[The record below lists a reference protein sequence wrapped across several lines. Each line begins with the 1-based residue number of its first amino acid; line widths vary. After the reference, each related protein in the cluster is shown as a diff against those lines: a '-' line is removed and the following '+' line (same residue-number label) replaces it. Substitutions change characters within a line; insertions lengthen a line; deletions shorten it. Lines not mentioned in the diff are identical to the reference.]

1 MSYDNGNLPSLGTYV
16 GTKLRMGQVFAGG
29 EYDQAI
35 NYLVSPPAY
44 VNNNS
49 PFGYSNGA
57 PGAEMSPFFTYAIQP
72 AALNNQ
78 CITAAAVLS
87 SGGYLPITGSNQP
100 GATLFNLNGQAAIQ
114 FDCAR
119 NVSLLRVGTTGSPNV
134 YVWGYDYGNVP
145 MFEQINFA
153 SSATTA
159 VGKKAFLIVSA
170 IYVSNADTW
179 SAGAG
184 NTFGLPYF
192 ANDFGNLGYLA
203 WNGVDYYQSGL
214 LSFQPGD
221 ITVPATATTG
231 DVRGTIT
238 IPSSTLPTGGLYL
251 VVSMYVQGAANDND
265 DVTLLYGVPQY
276 TQVLMPPS

>member
-72 AALNNQ
+72 AALDNK
-78 CITAAAVLS
+78 CITAEAVLT
-87 SGGYLPITGSNQP
+87 SGGYLPITGSNQA
-100 GATLFNLNGQAAIQ
+100 GATLINLNGQAAIQ

-119 NVSLLRVGTTGSPNV
+119 NVSILRVGTDGSPNV
-134 YVWGYDYGNVP
+134 TVWGYDYGNVP
-145 MFEQINFA
+145 MFEQINYT
-153 SSATTA
+153 SGETA

-170 IYVSNADTW
+170 IYVSNEDTW

-192 ANDFGNLGYLA
+192 ANCTALLGN
-203 WNGVDYYQSGL
+203 
-214 LSFQPGD
+214 
-221 ITVPATATTG
+221 
-231 DVRGTIT
+231 
-238 IPSSTLPTGGLYL
+238 
-251 VVSMYVQGAANDND
+251 
-265 DVTLLYGVPQY
+265 
-276 TQVLMPPS
+276 